1 MKVVIDAD
9 QMVYSCGFAAEGEP
23 LANALHLVKKAHAR
37 ILENSG
43 ADEYEMFIGGDGN
56 FREEVA
62 ITATYKGT
70 RTGRK
75 PEFYKEIRQF
85 MIDNLGA
92 QQVDGMEADDRVSM
106 LLWQDFCKADG
117 DKDLTTIIVSSGDK
131 DLNNTPGW
139 HYHPVKETKYWVSP
153 KQAERHFY
161 YQMLAGDRV
170 DNIKGLPYCTEF
182 IRDKYKLSKAAA
194 KGCGD
199 GSAKKI
205 MEASAYFIEAV
216 YECYC
221 HWALSAGL
229 DLTYLGEYMAEQGG
243 LLWMVREFDALGD
256 PVLWKPDLNLLAESW
271 SKARGDL
278 EDHIGPE
285 HSVNPDIRVDVV
297 QCNGD

>member
-23 LANALHLVKKAHAR
+23 LSHALHLVKKAHAR
-37 ILENSG
+37 ILENCNT
-43 ADEYEMFIGGDGN
+43 DKYEMFIGGSGN

-75 PEFYKEIRQF
+75 PEYYDEIRQY
-85 MIDNLGA
+85 MVDNLGA
-92 QQVDGMEADDRVSM
+92 VQVDGIEADDRVSM
-106 LLWQDFCKADG
+106 LLWQDFCKNEG
-117 DKDLTTIIVSSGDK
+117 DKDKCSVIVSSGDK

-139 HYHPVKETKYWVSP
+139 HYNPTKETTFWVNP

-170 DNIKGLPYCTEF
+170 DNIKGLPYCTEYV
-182 IRDKYKLSKAAA
+182 REKYGLTKAAA

-205 MEASAYFIEAV
+205 MDFSNNYIESV

-221 HWALSAGL
+221 HWAMSAKI
-229 DLTYLGEYMAEQGG
+229 DITYLGEYMAEQGG

-256 PVLWKPDLNLLAESW
+256 PILWKPDLNLLAEMW
-271 SKARGDL
+271 GRVRGDL
-278 EDHIGPE
+278 ENSNSTE
-285 HSVNPDIRVDVV
+285 HSSKPDTSLDVV
-297 QCNGD
+297 SGSIS